1 MGTIFIQTTTRTNEF
16 KFIYFYVFACAREWK
31 SQDSL
36 LDIVSPK
43 IQTQVT

>member
-1 MGTIFIQTTTRTNEF
+1 MGTIFIQTTTYINEF
-16 KFIYFYVFACAREWK
+16 KFMYLYVFAWAWVWK

-43 IQTQVT
+43 NQT